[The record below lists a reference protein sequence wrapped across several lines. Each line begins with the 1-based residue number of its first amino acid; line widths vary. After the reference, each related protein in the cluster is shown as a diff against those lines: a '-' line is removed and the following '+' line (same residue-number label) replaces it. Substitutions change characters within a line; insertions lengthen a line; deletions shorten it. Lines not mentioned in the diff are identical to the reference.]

1 MQFLE
6 QQQQIV
12 TEGIF
17 RKHGNLKKQ
26 QVLKQRLNRGTPITL
41 DDGEFSVHECAA
53 VLKGFL
59 QVRENVE
66 QASFLIDPTELH
78 VTLQDLPEPL
88 LTEAHFEAH
97 RQVAQMGDEKRL
109 QALQLL
115 AMLLPDPNYNLLKDL
130 LLFLHKGKYLVNFK
144 KHTVV
149 QSVCFKLTALF
160 LD

>member
-59 QVRENVE
+59 QVRKCGGGG
-66 QASFLIDPTELH
+66 FLIDQTF
-78 VTLQDLPEPL
+78 
-88 LTEAHFEAH
+88 LTSLWNPNMLNSSDSLSFEAKIVSF
-97 RQVAQMGDEKRL
+97 RE
-109 QALQLL
+109 
-115 AMLLPDPNYNLLKDL
+115 
-130 LLFLHKGKYLVNFK
+130 NF
-144 KHTVV
+144 
-149 QSVCFKLTALF
+149 
-160 LD
+160 